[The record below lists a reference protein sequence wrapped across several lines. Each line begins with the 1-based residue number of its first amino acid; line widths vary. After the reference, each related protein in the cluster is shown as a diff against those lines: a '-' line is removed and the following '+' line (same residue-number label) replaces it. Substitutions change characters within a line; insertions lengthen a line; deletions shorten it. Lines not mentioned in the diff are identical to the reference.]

1 MGPAARSRSVS
12 SSLGTA
18 GDPRADAQTDRRRG
32 AGRSPAA
39 PGSANQRRGGR
50 TPLTLSPCFAGPLC
64 SEAPESQLTWPPSPV
79 ASWGPSLGH
88 WSVFPLRLFA
98 LSQGLSPAQGP
109 RKIVCRIAY
118 LNAPPPP
125 SWCGGSSS
133 FYLLLS
139 GIHRPPKIK
148 NHPSPSRAPSLILDA
163 RWNIIDF
170 VCSYIYLQNQFTV
183 KEKTQVSP
191 SPGTH
196 AQCKT
201 ICLFQK
207 FKGKLR
213 HREAFAAGS
222 GSDSQLE
229 TGSEAQAPW
238 ILN

>member
-1 MGPAARSRSVS
+1 MAPEPRGVLGSLPRALVSVS
-12 SSLGTA
+12 A
-18 GDPRADAQTDRRRG
+18 
-32 AGRSPAA
+32 
-39 PGSANQRRGGR
+39 
-50 TPLTLSPCFAGPLC
+50 
-64 SEAPESQLTWPPSPV
+64 
-79 ASWGPSLGH
+79 PSLRFKPGT
-88 WSVFPLRLFA
+88 FTCPGTPKNCMQNRLFEC
-98 LSQGLSPAQGP
+98 SP
-109 RKIVCRIAY
+109 R
-118 LNAPPPP
+118 
-125 SWCGGSSS
+125 
-133 FYLLLS
+133 LLLGAEEVHPFICFS
-139 GIHRPPKIK
+139 VGFRPPKIK

-196 AQCKT
+196 AQCQT

-222 GSDSQLE
+222 GSDSRLE